1 MPYVNEK
8 NRLDRLKAQKKYYE
22 KNRELILVKLKN
34 KRIRNRKLTLE
45 EGLLMDLYQSLKS
58 YLQNANLIDWCKCG
72 VSPPTPTK

>member
-8 NRLDRLKAQKKYYE
+8 NRLDRLKAQKKYSE

-58 YLQNANLIDWCKCG
+58 YLQNAKLID
-72 VSPPTPTK
+72 

>member
-58 YLQNANLIDWCKCG
+58 YLQNANLID
-72 VSPPTPTK
+72 

>member
-58 YLQNANLIDWCKCG
+58 YLQNAKLID
-72 VSPPTPTK
+72 